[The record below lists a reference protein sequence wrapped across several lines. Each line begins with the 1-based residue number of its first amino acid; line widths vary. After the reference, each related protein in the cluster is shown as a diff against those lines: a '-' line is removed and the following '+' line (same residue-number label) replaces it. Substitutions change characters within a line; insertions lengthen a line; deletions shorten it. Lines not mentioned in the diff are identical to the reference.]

1 MQQNASGSDI
11 HAYLQDAG
19 DLYAQEKEVIG
30 TIVKAVLADR
40 GRVTNK
46 AIIMYLIAE
55 LESTN
60 DAVQLD
66 VLRNCLEIVVGRTPM
81 TKAESPPLPRHG
93 RATALC

>member
-1 MQQNASGSDI
+1 MQQNASGTDI
-11 HAYLQDAG
+11 QTYLQDAG

-66 VLRNCLEIVVGRTPM
+66 VLRNCLEIVVGRTPDD
-81 TKAESPPLPRHG
+81 EG
-93 RATALC
+93 